1 MPDDWLLSLVEPTTT
16 HDVLIVDAEEAFDE
30 TNIMIRLEPFFGV
43 ANRSL
48 DMFKKLN
55 DALVSLNSLQQQTT
69 ERSCMPVCFS
79 FFKTE
84 FSRFSELA
92 TTNTEVAAVLRELC
106 ESLESA
112 PSKEMS
118 QTCPAT
124 RRSIVDPGAMRIM
137 GPRTTSTSARVDG
150 RARAQRTHMVDDFHV
165 DVLDR
170 TKKPSKQKRRHMC
183 SICHGAGRH
192 PQTCKHILASENTE
206 RANLYFKRLIQKNKV
221 HGYLDVLAK
230 RGSQSFVG
238 EVRERIQAL
247 TSRSCGDDL
256 ETSQVGNGQ

>member
-30 TNIMIRLEPFFGV
+30 TNIMMRLEPFFGV

-48 DMFKKLN
+48 DVFKKLN
-55 DALVSLNSLQQQTT
+55 DALVSLNSLQQQTI

-92 TTNTEVAAVLRELC
+92 TTNTEVASVLRELC
-106 ESLESA
+106 ESLESVL
-112 PSKEMS
+112 SKEIS

-124 RRSIVDPGAMRIM
+124 RRSIVDPGAMRMM

-170 TKKPSKQKRRHMC
+170 TKSRRKRNGDTPVRSVM
-183 SICHGAGRH
+183 
-192 PQTCKHILASENTE
+192 E
-206 RANLYFKRLIQKNKV
+206 RATTHRPANTSWLLKTQNEQISTSKGSSRRTRFMGIWTCWQRGVLNRLW
-221 HGYLDVLAK
+221 G
-230 RGSQSFVG
+230 R
-238 EVRERIQAL
+238 
-247 TSRSCGDDL
+247 
-256 ETSQVGNGQ
+256 